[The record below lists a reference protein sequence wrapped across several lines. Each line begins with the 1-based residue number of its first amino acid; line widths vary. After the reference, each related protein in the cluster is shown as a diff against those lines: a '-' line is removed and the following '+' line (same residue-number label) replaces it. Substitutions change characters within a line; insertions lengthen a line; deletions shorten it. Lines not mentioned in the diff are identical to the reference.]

1 MFVLTRRSVP
11 HIDMGTEPP
20 LAHIGAVNPSS
31 DARGNFQTT
40 FAAFRTVFNALC
52 RETNADP
59 GAPRVGPP
67 HRREDLGGLSG
78 HLDQN
83 FRRLDRESQV
93 RAGLPAGGRGIRT
106 PGPALRKALP
116 GVVEGKCRTIS
127 WAAPL
132 SADPVARRRYR
143 RRFPTAIFHD
153 GTEGSNPLCS
163 SSIGTHLFGGFS
175 TSNQGCNPRRSGV
188 PVRR

>member
-93 RAGLPAGGRGIRT
+93 RAGLPAGGRRIRT
-106 PGPALRKALP
+106 LSVPRHDELGASGRARNADQSRGREAHDGEP
-116 GVVEGKCRTIS
+116 GVTSSGRVIS
-127 WAAPL
+127 AY
-132 SADPVARRRYR
+132 RGRR
-143 RRFPTAIFHD
+143 RRFGNQTTGHR
-153 GTEGSNPLCS
+153 GTSLRPARIVWQN
-163 SSIGTHLFGGFS
+163 
-175 TSNQGCNPRRSGV
+175 
-188 PVRR
+188 

>member
-93 RAGLPAGGRGIRT
+93 RAGLPAGGRRIRT
-106 PGPALRKALP
+106 RGPALRRP
-116 GVVEGKCRTIS
+116 S
-127 WAAPL
+127 P
-132 SADPVARRRYR
+132 RRAH
-143 RRFPTAIFHD
+143 RF
-153 GTEGSNPLCS
+153 
-163 SSIGTHLFGGFS
+163 
-175 TSNQGCNPRRSGV
+175 PRRSAGESGTAGGTKVRIRFLQWRGIFMLGV
-188 PVRR
+188 RVRSPIRGRRLSAPASKVV

>member
-1 MFVLTRRSVP
+1 LFVLTRRSVP

-67 HRREDLGGLSG
+67 HRREEREAAARSL
-78 HLDQN
+78 
-83 FRRLDRESQV
+83 RLNLCQADADAAAPPNSREDIASRARESGSHWTL
-93 RAGLPAGGRGIRT
+93 RW
-106 PGPALRKALP
+106 RKAA
-116 GVVEGKCRTIS
+116 KT
-127 WAAPL
+127 
-132 SADPVARRRYR
+132 
-143 RRFPTAIFHD
+143 
-153 GTEGSNPLCS
+153 
-163 SSIGTHLFGGFS
+163 
-175 TSNQGCNPRRSGV
+175 
-188 PVRR
+188 